1 MSLWPRSLLW
11 RTFALLALLGVATTV
26 AWFLIFRAHEQ
37 TPRAGQIAQN
47 IASVVN
53 LTRAALVTAQP
64 ERRRDLLIDLAENQG
79 IEVYPG
85 EFDDQ
90 VRDPP
95 QTDLGRL
102 IAAEVRV
109 QLGEKTRLALER
121 NGLPG
126 VWVSFTILDDEYW
139 MRIPR
144 ERLERDIALQWL
156 GWATL
161 ALVLALIAAYLVV
174 SHINRPLKAL
184 AAAAIEIGKGRT
196 PEPVP
201 EIGAAEIQA
210 VSRAFNQMSRD
221 LLRSG
226 HDRAVILAGISHDLR
241 TPLARLRLGA
251 EMSQADESL
260 KDGMR
265 ADIEEMD
272 RTIGQF
278 LDFART
284 NNAEGETTQAARMSD
299 LAAEFVGQQ
308 HKLGRTIAMQI
319 EETPII
325 QIRHQVMRRVLA
337 NLIDNALRHAMHGI
351 ELRTRKENNNTIVEV
366 LDRGPGI
373 PADLA
378 EQMKQPFTQL
388 DPARS
393 GTVGSGLGLA
403 IVDRAAKLHGGQ
415 FELLHRP
422 GGGLIARVSLPDST
436 RGN

>member
-1 MSLWPRSLLW
+1 MTLWPRSLLW
-11 RTFALLALLGVATTV
+11 RTFALLALLGLATTV

-64 ERRRDLLIDLAENQG
+64 ERRRDLLIDLAENEG

-85 EFDDQ
+85 EFDD
-90 VRDPP
+90 RISDPP
-95 QTDLGRL
+95 ASDLSKL
-102 IAAEVRV
+102 IAAAVRE
-109 QLGEKTRLALER
+109 QLGATTRFALER

-126 VWVSFTILDDEYW
+126 VWVSFAIGSDEYW

-156 GWATL
+156 GWAAL
-161 ALVLALIAAYLVV
+161 ALLLALIAAYLVV
-174 SHINRPLKAL
+174 SHINRPLKSL
-184 AAAAIEIGKGRT
+184 ASAAMEIGKGGT

-201 EIGAAEIQA
+201 ESGAVEIQA

-221 LLRSG
+221 LLRMEK
-226 HDRAVILAGISHDLR
+226 DRAVILAGISHDLR

-251 EMSQADESL
+251 EMSDADEAL
-260 KDGMR
+260 KEGMR

-278 LDFART
+278 LDFARIS
-284 NNAEGETTQAARMSD
+284 ASGGEALQSARLSD
-299 LAAEFVGQQ
+299 LATEIVAQQ
-308 HKLGRTIAMQI
+308 RRLGRSLQARI
-319 EETPII
+319 EETAVISLRC
-325 QIRHQVMRRVLA
+325 QMMRRVLA
-337 NLIDNALRHAMHGI
+337 NLLDNAFRYAASDVEFEVG
-351 ELRTRKENNNTIVEV
+351 EENGYSVARI

-373 PADLA
+373 PADRI

-393 GTVGSGLGLA
+393 GAQGSGLGLA
-403 IVDRAAKLHGGQ
+403 IVDRAVRVHGGQ
-415 FELLHRP
+415 FDLLPRS
-422 GGGLIARVSLPDST
+422 GGGLIASIQIPGAIR
-436 RGN
+436 